1 MNSKINE
8 LLEYN
13 LKNVYDYWI
22 NYTDYIK
29 INRTHPLI
37 FKDSRLNNGNPYYS
51 CAILWSDVTFSKN
64 IIFKGI
70 IYDTYNKRHD
80 SRMYIREFPFRP
92 KTFKIRIIK
101 NFDLDRYE
109 IIDDDILQDV
119 YNFYDPIGEEWL
131 I

>member
-1 MNSKINE
+1 
-8 LLEYN
+8 
-13 LKNVYDYWI
+13 
-22 NYTDYIK
+22 
-29 INRTHPLI
+29 
-37 FKDSRLNNGNPYYS
+37 
-51 CAILWSDVTFSKN
+51 
-64 IIFKGI
+64 
-70 IYDTYNKRHD
+70 
-80 SRMYIREFPFRP
+80 MYIREFPFRP